1 MSGLCADVRRF
12 RLLLRDVLTTGRTQ
26 LRHRDGL
33 LLSVTDGTHTG
44 WGEATPMPGWSPMS
58 IDSVAVSL
66 AAVSAAVSVIDDPAD
81 PRLDHVL
88 DDLDRAP
95 HARAALAGAIADLRA
110 RRVGSALSATL
121 GPSPAARV
129 RVNAMTSAE
138 NPDDVAAFCAAAVD
152 SGFESVKIKVGLLDT
167 ASDLRRVAAAR
178 SAVGPDLE
186 LRIDANGSWDVETAI
201 AVLGPMAE
209 LGVCF
214 CEEPADG
221 IASIAAVGSRS
232 DIPVAVDES
241 ARCVD
246 DIAEALGTGSID
258 VVIVK
263 PQAIGGPDMAMRAVR
278 LTTEF
283 GATAVVTSMID
294 GAIGVAHALHVAA
307 ASGVNMAHGLATSS
321 LLSADIGPAPEVSAG
336 GITIGDEAGI
346 GIVPYDTLPT

>member
-1 MSGLCADVRRF
+1 MSGLRADVRRF
-12 RLLLRDVLTTGRTQ
+12 RLPLRGVLTTGRVN

-44 WGEATPMPGWSPMS
+44 WGEATPMPGWSPMG
-58 IDSVAVSL
+58 IDSVAASL
-66 AAVSAAVSVIDDPAD
+66 AAVSAAVSVIDDPGD
-81 PRLDHVL
+81 PRLDRVL

-95 HARAALAGAIADLRA
+95 LARAALSGAITDLRA
-110 RRVGSALSATL
+110 RLVGSTLSATL
-121 GPSPAARV
+121 DPSPAASV

-138 NPDDVAAFCAAAVD
+138 HPDGVAAFCAAAVE
-152 SGFESVKIKVGLLDT
+152 SGFESLKIKVGVLDT
-167 ASDLRRVAAAR
+167 ATDLRRVAAAR
-178 SAVGPDLE
+178 LTVGPDVE

-201 AVLGPMAE
+201 TVLAAMAE
-209 LGVCF
+209 LGVSY

-241 ARCVD
+241 AHCVD

-278 LTTEF
+278 LIIEF
-283 GATAVVTSMID
+283 GATAVVTSMVD
-294 GAIGVAHALHVAA
+294 GAIGVAHAIHVAA
-307 ASGVNMAHGLATSS
+307 ASGVDIAHGLATSS
-321 LLSADIGPAPEVSAG
+321 LLSADIGPAPEVSG
-336 GITIGDEAGI
+336 GRIVIGNEAGI
-346 GIVPYDTLPT
+346 GIVAYDTLPT